1 MCAQH
6 HPATEYRAYNVLLNK
21 FFIVFRHSAK
31 AIGDQSPIL
40 SVVCRGLPHAHHK
53 TLSNSTRAPRGL
65 SKPEECADLTLM
77 MIKFIEL
84 RRFYHVMTCAS
95 FVCIFISKVSPDYF
109 FNAAIRHKIHKAQ
122 LTNRSM
128 RKLYQMRN

>member
-1 MCAQH
+1 M
-6 HPATEYRAYNVLLNK
+6 
-21 FFIVFRHSAK
+21 FRHGAK

-40 SVVCRGLPHAHHK
+40 SVVCRGLPRAHHK

-65 SKPEECADLTLM
+65 SKPEEYANLTPV
-77 MIKFIEL
+77 MIKFLRL
-84 RRFYHVMTCAS
+84 RRFYHVITCAS
-95 FVCIFISKVSPDYF
+95 FVYIIISKVAPDYF